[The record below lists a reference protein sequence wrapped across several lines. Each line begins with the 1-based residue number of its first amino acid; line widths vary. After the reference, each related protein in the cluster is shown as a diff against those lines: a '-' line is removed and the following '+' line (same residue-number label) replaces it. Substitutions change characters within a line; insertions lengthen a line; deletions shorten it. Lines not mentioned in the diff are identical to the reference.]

1 MSATRK
7 RRRVAI
13 TGIGLVTPVGIG
25 RDETWNALVA
35 GKSGIGPITLFDVTE
50 FATKFAGEVKAW
62 EPTRWIEKRDAK
74 TYDRFLQ
81 FGVVASQLAKD
92 DANLTIDALL
102 DVLEGDSPS
111 MAALLVRKAELIVKH
126 AGEWVAPES
135 ETTEAQAR

>member
-1 MSATRK
+1 ME
-7 RRRVAI
+7 RRVVV

-35 GKSGIGPITLFDVTE
+35 GQSGIAPITLFDVTE
-50 FATKFAGEVKAW
+50 FATKFGGEVKSW

-92 DANLTIDALL
+92 DAGLTVDA
-102 DVLEGDSPS
+102 SN
-111 MAALLVRKAELIVKH
+111 A
-126 AGEWVAPES
+126 
-135 ETTEAQAR
+135 